1 VNDVASRVAE
11 AFHSAPTRRGRR
23 KYASPS
29 VYANLSC
36 AAGCPCEVLGP
47 LYGPHRQGV
56 RLVMILLSARG
67 WTAGAIAELLGCDP
81 STVRAGST
89 GSTSTAWPGLLT
101 GPDRAGH
108 AWAAAGSPTASAGC
122 FPSPRRGR
130 SPGCT
135 SGLAVPP

>member
-1 VNDVASRVAE
+1 VNEVASRVAE
-11 AFHSAPTRRGRR
+11 AFHSTPTRRGRR

-29 VYANLSC
+29 VYANLSG

-81 STVRAGST
+81 STVRRWTHRFNQHGVA
-89 GSTSTAWPGLLT
+89 GLLT
-101 GPDRAGH
+101 GPDRAAH